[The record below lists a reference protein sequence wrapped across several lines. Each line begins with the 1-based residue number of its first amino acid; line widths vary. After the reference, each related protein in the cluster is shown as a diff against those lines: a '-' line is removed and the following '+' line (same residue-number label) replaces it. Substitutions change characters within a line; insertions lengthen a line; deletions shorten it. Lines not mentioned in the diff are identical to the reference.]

1 MPYEPS
7 IKVYGIIP
15 EGSRVMASAVQP
27 LMLNFD
33 AREFPPDW
41 TSADPLPEMKP
52 YCAFFK
58 NGDDMRQD

>member
-1 MPYEPS
+1 MPHEPS

-15 EGSRVMASAVQP
+15 ETSRVMKSAVQP
-27 LMLNFD
+27 LMLNFNS
-33 AREFPPDW
+33 RQFPPDW
-41 TSADPLPEMKP
+41 QSGDPLPEMSS